1 VVPYAVFALSENV
14 VAFLPV
20 LKLAVMRRGLPK
32 RLYVDNGAAY
42 RSYHLALVCA
52 RLGVTLIHARAYQP
66 QSKGKMERWFRTVR
80 TQFLPTLSEADT
92 ASLEALNRRLWA
104 WVEGEYHQ
112 SPHRG
117 LDGETPL
124 DRWAARSAEVRHVEP
139 GVDLDELFLAEAKRK
154 VQKDRTVSLNG
165 LVYEVDASLVGA
177 TVTLRFEP
185 ATQQRGVQVWHGGRK
200 VQDAKV
206 VNQLLRQARAPGPPA
221 GDVGAAR
228 CSASW
233 PPVLGSPARRGG
245 GVAMYRKHFG
255 LLRHPFAKDLAPEEL
270 FVSNAGRELEVRLGH
285 LLELRG
291 IGLVTGEVGSGKTTL
306 CRKVVAGL
314 HTGLYRVFYVP
325 LTTGN
330 VMDMYKSIAWELGLP
345 TERSRAALYKCIR
358 DEVTRLC
365 AENKVRPI
373 LIVDE
378 AQHLRSDV
386 LEDLRLLTNYEM
398 DSQNRLCLILVGQA
412 ELRRRLG
419 MAVHEALSQRVVVR
433 HHLGGLTRD
442 ELPLYLQHLLRLA
455 GTELPLF
462 DTSAVEALYQATS
475 GLPRRLNLLAHHA
488 LMAAALAKAKA
499 ATAEHV
505 AAALPEAA

>member
-1 VVPYAVFALSENV
+1 
-14 VAFLPV
+14 
-20 LKLAVMRRGLPK
+20 
-32 RLYVDNGAAY
+32 
-42 RSYHLALVCA
+42 
-52 RLGVTLIHARAYQP
+52 
-66 QSKGKMERWFRTVR
+66 
-80 TQFLPTLSEADT
+80 
-92 ASLEALNRRLWA
+92 
-104 WVEGEYHQ
+104 
-112 SPHRG
+112 
-117 LDGETPL
+117 
-124 DRWAARSAEVRHVEP
+124 
-139 GVDLDELFLAEAKRK
+139 
-154 VQKDRTVSLNG
+154 
-165 LVYEVDASLVGA
+165 
-177 TVTLRFEP
+177 
-185 ATQQRGVQVWHGGRK
+185 
-200 VQDAKV
+200 
-206 VNQLLRQARAPGPPA
+206 
-221 GDVGAAR
+221 
-228 CSASW
+228 
-233 PPVLGSPARRGG
+233 
-245 GVAMYRKHFG
+245 MYRKHFG